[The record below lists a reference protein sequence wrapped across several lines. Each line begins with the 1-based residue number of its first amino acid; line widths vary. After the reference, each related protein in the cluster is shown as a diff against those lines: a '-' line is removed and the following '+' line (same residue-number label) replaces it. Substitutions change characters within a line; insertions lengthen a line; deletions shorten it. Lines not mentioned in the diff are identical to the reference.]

1 LLCMMAFL
9 FCVIFRE
16 TNAIMS
22 QIQCPNC
29 HSTFNLDESSYAE
42 IQRQV
47 RNATLESELAKR
59 LAEIEKT
66 RKTEQALAEERMK
79 AALASDFKA
88 KFDAAAEERRREEE
102 ALKARLAEQQQEV
115 TALQGKLEGAET
127 EKRLAIAEQVKA
139 LEGERD
145 GLASQVK
152 IQEAEA
158 NQKLE
163 ALRSNHLEAMKS
175 KEEIIRH
182 KDDEMERLREM
193 KAKLS
198 TKMVGESLE
207 QHCETEFNKVRAI
220 GFQRAEFGKDNDASG
235 GTKGDYIYREHDE
248 EGNEVISI
256 MFEMKNERDE
266 TATKK
271 KNTDFLAK
279 LDKDRAAKDCEYAVL
294 VSLLEPENEFYNTGI
309 VDMSHM
315 HEKMYVIRPQ
325 FFIPIISLLRNAAK
339 NAQHYK
345 AELARVKA
353 ENLDITNFEA
363 RIEEFKT
370 GFARNY
376 DLATRQ
382 FEEAI
387 GEIDK
392 TISHLEKT
400 KKALLSSGRNLRLAN
415 DKSQELTIKKL
426 TWGNPTMKE
435 RFEGLNRGE

>member
-1 LLCMMAFL
+1 MLCLMAFL

-29 HSTFNLDESSYAE
+29 HNTFNLDESSYAE

-59 LAEIEKT
+59 LAETEKT

-88 KFDAAAEERRREEE
+88 KFDAAAEERRQEEE

-152 IQEAEA
+152 IREAEA

-198 TKMVGESLE
+198 TK
-207 QHCETEFNKVRAI
+207 R
-220 GFQRAEFGKDNDASG
+220 
-235 GTKGDYIYREHDE
+235 
-248 EGNEVISI
+248 
-256 MFEMKNERDE
+256 
-266 TATKK
+266 
-271 KNTDFLAK
+271 
-279 LDKDRAAKDCEYAVL
+279 
-294 VSLLEPENEFYNTGI
+294 
-309 VDMSHM
+309 
-315 HEKMYVIRPQ
+315 
-325 FFIPIISLLRNAAK
+325 
-339 NAQHYK
+339 
-345 AELARVKA
+345 
-353 ENLDITNFEA
+353 
-363 RIEEFKT
+363 
-370 GFARNY
+370 
-376 DLATRQ
+376 
-382 FEEAI
+382 
-387 GEIDK
+387 
-392 TISHLEKT
+392 
-400 KKALLSSGRNLRLAN
+400 
-415 DKSQELTIKKL
+415 
-426 TWGNPTMKE
+426 
-435 RFEGLNRGE
+435 

>member
-1 LLCMMAFL
+1 MFS
-9 FCVIFRE
+9 VIFRE
-16 TNAIMS
+16 TNAIMNE
-22 QIQCPNC
+22 IQCPNC
-29 HSTFNLDESSYAE
+29 HSTFNLDEASYAE

-59 LAEIEKT
+59 LAEIDAK

-79 AALASDFKA
+79 TALEAGFQA
-88 KFDAAAEERRREEE
+88 KIEAAAEEKRRAEE
-102 ALKARLAEQQQEV
+102 ALKAQVAEQMQAV
-115 TALQGKLEGAET
+115 AALTAKLEGAET
-127 EKRLAIAEQVKA
+127 AKKLAIAEQVKA
-139 LEGERD
+139 LEAERD

-152 IQEAEA
+152 IQQAEA

-207 QHCETEFNKVRAI
+207 QHCEMEFNKVRAI

-248 EGNEVISI
+248 EGHEIISI

-400 KKALLSSGRNLRLAN
+400 KNALLSSGRNLRLAN
-415 DKSQELTIKKL
+415 DKSQDLTIKKL
-426 TWGNPTMKE
+426 TRGNPTMKE
-435 RFEGLNRGE
+435 RFDALNQGE